1 MPNSNGAQINEE
13 DEPPL
18 LEDLGI
24 EPDKIKAKYWAILTQ
39 RGIKEVAAYDD
50 MAGTLFVLFVFGV
63 LLLLVSANQE
73 SLTLLFFLVQKGKIQ
88 FGNIYGVALTGCIG
102 ICLLI
107 NLLTKKGVY
116 VELYSTMSILGYSL
130 LPFIFLTAGSLFI
143 ELINPLGLAFSLLI
157 ILWSTGTATR
167 FF

>member
-63 LLLLVSANQE
+63 LLLL
-73 SLTLLFFLVQKGKIQ
+73 KGKIQ